1 MHSFLIEKMKLIKHL
16 KQIKMK
22 KIILG
27 LLLGGV
33 VLTSC
38 KKEEVAPEVP
48 VTQTTVTKTQLDSKT
63 TTSNK
68 TVTLF
73 ADNANLY
80 TGANNLYVKV
90 TDATGAGVTNAAVT
104 YMSMMQM
111 TSMSHSSPSE
121 NPNYD
126 SSLGMYKGLVV
137 FTMASTAGTWTLD
150 VDVDGETVT
159 FDINVL
165 ESDTKMVGVYTGT
178 DAASYIISIVRPVNW
193 MVGMNDIEIMIH
205 KKVTMMSFV
214 PVNDFDVV
222 MTPEMM
228 SMSHGSPNNVS
239 PTFVANGHYRGTV
252 NFTMTGDW
260 RLHFELSQSSTVIHA
275 DAFLDILF

>member
-1 MHSFLIEKMKLIKHL
+1 
-16 KQIKMK
+16 MK

-48 VTQTTVTKTQLDSKT
+48 VTPTTVTKTQLDSKT

-90 TDATGAGVTNAAVT
+90 TDATGAGVTNAVVT

-126 SSLGMYKGLVV
+126 SSLEMYKGLVV

-239 PTFVANGHYRGTV
+239 PTFVANGHYRGNV